1 MDRKFSQNNGLA
13 TVAITALLLTTIS
26 NGVRGLEKESI
37 LAQEDTKG
45 PYVAV
50 ELSDDSC
57 GELMAMVS
65 WKLGFREF
73 RAKSYVVTCE
83 SSDHRVVENV
93 DAKHMSVSVGPLKNA
108 TEYVCSVQ
116 AKSKLLGSRKPVKS
130 ETFKTGVQY
139 VLY

>member
-1 MDRKFSQNNGLA
+1 M
-13 TVAITALLLTTIS
+13 AITMVLLTIL
-26 NGVRGLEKESI
+26 NGVRGLEQEII
-37 LAQEDTKG
+37 LAQGDIKG
-45 PYVAV
+45 PHVAV

-57 GELMAMVS
+57 GDLMALVS

-83 SSDHRVVENV
+83 SSDHRVVEKV
-93 DAKHMSVSVGPLKNA
+93 DAKRMSVSIGPLKNA

-130 ETFKTGVQY
+130 EAFKTGE
-139 VLY
+139 